1 MSLAMVMVKVK
12 VMAALAA
19 LVRVFEERVKLWFT
33 VWMNW
38 IFELQ
43 PLLQKINE
51 KVTVV
56 QSVQLIAVLVV
67 LSAAAAQD
75 IETEVKA
82 VAEHIP

>member
-1 MSLAMVMVKVK
+1 
-12 VMAALAA
+12 
-19 LVRVFEERVKLWFT
+19 
-33 VWMNW
+33 MNW